1 MQLIIAIT
9 KQYSAIELVRKEES
23 FNNNIIV
30 WDQTNARIYL
40 FAMGIFF

>member
-9 KQYSAIELVRKEES
+9 NAIELVRKEECL
-23 FNNNIIV
+23 NNNIIV

-40 FAMGIFF
+40 FAIGIFF